1 MTRPGDPG
9 HAAASREGA
18 RTHDTEQVP
27 GSDAARRRRPWTL
40 HRRLLV
46 IVAVLLVAV
55 SAVVGVVSVAVF
67 HGSSVAR
74 LDANLATRRARA
86 RTWRSPASRRDS
98 PAIPT
103 TRRALVLNIPG
114 QEPARSPGSSAATAP
129 RGRVHHRGR
138 RVLDLPPNVGDAL
151 AAVPRRRRAALDR
164 RAAVRRVPRDRDHRS
179 PSGATSSCS
188 PCRSP
193 R

>member
-74 LDANLATRRARA
+74 LDANLDSASSRA
-86 RTWRSPASRRDS
+86 TWRSPGSRRGS
-98 PAIPT
+98 RAIPT
-103 TRRALVLNIPG
+103 TRR
-114 QEPARSPGSSAATAP
+114 GS
-129 RGRVHHRGR
+129 
-138 RVLDLPPNVGDAL
+138 
-151 AAVPRRRRAALDR
+151 
-164 RAAVRRVPRDRDHRS
+164 
-179 PSGATSSCS
+179 C
-188 PCRSP
+188 
-193 R
+193 